1 MQFLIFW
8 RSWRLYVSAYFICV
22 FIKPISFSC
31 LEPQALLSF
40 RVTYFHISPTSLS
53 VDRPSYAYH
62 SCVIGTKILETDTT
76 QVHPTFKIGHYTC
89 IAIKREG
96 FDDEFTACEVHH
108 HEGDTQEE
116 SHPYT
121 KGTTRG
127 AREHCGDPVH

>member
-1 MQFLIFW
+1 MRFLISW
-8 RSWRLYVSAYFICV
+8 RSWRLHVSTHLIFV
-22 FIKPISFSC
+22 LIKPLSFSC

-40 RVTYFHISPTSLS
+40 RVTYFQISPALS

-62 SCVIGTKILETDTT
+62 PCVIGTKILETDTT
-76 QVHPTFKIGHYTC
+76 QVHPTSKIGHYTC
-89 IAIKREG
+89 ITIKREG
-96 FDDEFTACEVHH
+96 FDCEFTACEVHH

-127 AREHCGDPVH
+127 ARGHCGDPVH